1 MGKQF
6 AKHISNKR
14 LISKIIKNLYN
25 SVAKKQTV
33 QFKNWQRTWVDMFP
47 RKKYKKGQ
55 QVHEKNAQ
63 YYQSLKW
70 SRSVVSDFL
79 RPHELQSPRLLRRW
93 DFPGKSTGVGC
104 HFLLQ
109 GIFPTRGLNPG
120 LLHCRQTLYPL
131 SHEGSREKQLKPQCD
146 ITSHLL
152 EWSWSTKE
160 ERTNAGVNVEK
171 REFLYAIDGIISWLQ
186 TP

>member
-1 MGKQF
+1 M
-6 AKHISNKR
+6 S
-14 LISKIIKNLYN
+14 KNL
-25 SVAKKQTV
+25 SKHVSKEEIQKRPTG
-33 QFKNWQRTWVDMFP
+33 TW
-47 RKKYKKGQ
+47 
-55 QVHEKNAQ
+55 KNAQ

-70 SRSVVSDFL
+70 SRSVVSDSL
-79 RPHELQSPRLLRRW
+79 QPHGLQSPRLLCWW

-120 LLHCRQTLYPL
+120 LLHCRRTLYPL

-146 ITSHLL
+146 ITPHLL

-171 REFLYAIDGIISWLQ
+171 REFLYTIDGIISWLQ
-186 TP
+186 TPWKTVWSFLKNLKIKLRDLVIRLLGLYPRP